1 MQETLNWH
9 YDGAASETVIPVTA
23 AIRPATIL
31 PGVEHTIGGGG
42 ATGPPGRCSR
52 ELGTYGGQLE
62 AAGAVPATDSLVDG
76 PKADAGPGAAA
87 LAFVVDTAKRQ
98 RVVCGGWRSGRA

>member
-1 MQETLNWH
+1 MWFCC
-9 YDGAASETVIPVTA
+9 SF
-23 AIRPATIL
+23 AT
-31 PGVEHTIGGGG
+31 PTWS
-42 ATGPPGRCSR
+42 GRRRGMTKRREAVQLSR
-52 ELGTYGGQLE
+52 DQSFREFGTYGGQLE

>member
-9 YDGAASETVIPVTA
+9 YDGAASKTVIPVTA
-23 AIRPATIL
+23 AIRPATICRRRAHVRRW
-31 PGVEHTIGGGG
+31 GCYGT
-42 ATGPPGRCSR
+42 AGRCSR
-52 ELGTYGGQLE
+52 EFGTYGGQLE